1 MIFSEKIQYS
11 HGGGSFTHRDNDCVE
26 KESHDDS
33 REGTIPLRYRNG
45 LGGIDLE
52 QVRRDQLQARRQ
64 VVRAMIQRLKNLRRR
79 H

>member
-11 HGGGSFTHRDNDCVE
+11 HGGALTHGNNDCVGT
-26 KESHDDS
+26 ESHDGS
-33 REGTIPLRYRNG
+33 REETIPLRYRNG

-52 QVRRDQLQARRQ
+52 QVRRDQLQARQQ